1 MPLRRFV
8 RASLAAFALSS
19 LARLASADPQA
30 AVRAQVAAPE
40 EPRELKSQNGFG
52 PAAAKV
58 YSIARGISIGGYVE
72 GHYAFRNLGDNSSD
86 NEVNLDREVLYLG
99 YKFNDWIAWNS
110 EIEFE
115 NASTEANGAVTV
127 EFSALDFL
135 IRPEFNAR
143 VGVLL
148 LPMGILNELHEP
160 PFYYSTFKPQVET
173 SIIPT
178 TWSDYGAGFFGRIGE
193 TLSYRVYVVG
203 GLDAQGF
210 DSSGIREG
218 RQGASEA
225 LANDLAFVG
234 RLEWEPLAGL
244 VVGGSYYNG
253 NSGQGQR
260 IDVAGTESSMPKV
273 PISIFELHSIY
284 RWQGLT
290 AHALYAES
298 HIGNAGELSTLFS
311 DAGHEQPVISRRLLG
326 GYVEV
331 DVARAVLPLG
341 VLRHPERR
349 DRGIRSGPEV
359 QAAHL
364 RARNSVQANPER
376 RAETRLS
383 QRRRFRGEG
392 GGSGRLWLRVGV
404 LARSRCVSRSR
415 RRPRTQRCIGRR
427 RRRFTTSSPTRT
439 VSTRRYSCSTTH
451 RRVTCASSP
460 RSTSSARSGR
470 STPPAARKP
479 CRATLCSTCAPCARF
494 QRPC

>member
-1 MPLRRFV
+1 MPRRRFV
-8 RASLAAFALSS
+8 RMSVRAALAVLALSS
-19 LARLASADPQA
+19 LARLATADPQA
-30 AVRAQVAAPE
+30 ADADVARDDQIADLKRQLATVVEEVETLRAQVAAPE

-58 YSIARGISIGGYVE
+58 YSITRGISIGGYVE
-72 GHYAFRNLGDNSSD
+72 GHYAFRDLGDNSSD

-127 EFSALDFL
+127 EFSTLDFL

-210 DSSGIREG
+210 DSSGIRGG

-273 PISIFELHSIY
+273 PISIFELHSVY

-290 AHALYAES
+290 AHALYAQS

-311 DAGHEQPVISRRLLG
+311 GAGHEQPVISRRLLG

-331 DVARAVLPLG
+331 AYDVLPLFSAGTEMSLEPFFRWEYCDTQNAVASGFEADRMFKQRIYVPG
-341 VLRHPERR
+341 VQFKPIPNVVLKLDYRNV
-349 DRGIRSGPEV
+349 DDF
-359 QAAHL
+359 AHK
-364 RARNSVQANPER
+364 
-376 RAETRLS
+376 
-383 QRRRFRGEG
+383 
-392 GGSGRLWLRVGV
+392 VGDQV
-404 LARSRCVSRSR
+404 DFGFGLV
-415 RRPRTQRCIGRR
+415 
-427 RRRFTTSSPTRT
+427 F
-439 VSTRRYSCSTTH
+439 
-451 RRVTCASSP
+451 
-460 RSTSSARSGR
+460 
-470 STPPAARKP
+470 
-479 CRATLCSTCAPCARF
+479 
-494 QRPC
+494 

>member
-30 AVRAQVAAPE
+30 ADADVARDDQIADLKRQLATVVEEVEKLRAQVAAPE

-331 DVARAVLPLG
+331 AYDVLPLLSALEPFFRWEYCDTQNAVTAG
-341 VLRHPERR
+341 F
-349 DRGIRSGPEV
+349 
-359 QAAHL
+359 AAD
-364 RARNSVQANPER
+364 
-376 RAETRLS
+376 
-383 QRRRFRGEG
+383 RRFKQRIYVPGIQFKPIPN
-392 GGSGRLWLRVGV
+392 VV
-404 LARSRCVSRSR
+404 LKLDYRNVDDFAGKAGDQVDF
-415 RRPRTQRCIGRR
+415 G
-427 RRRFTTSSPTRT
+427 FGL
-439 VSTRRYSCSTTH
+439 V
-451 RRVTCASSP
+451 
-460 RSTSSARSGR
+460 
-470 STPPAARKP
+470 
-479 CRATLCSTCAPCARF
+479 F
-494 QRPC
+494 